1 MTVEI
6 PEIGIVFWNVGSGDS
21 VSIIVDRKH
30 WLQVD
35 LNHKPDAD
43 NADSAY
49 AAIVDELVERLPT
62 RNGRPY
68 LAVFALTHPDQ
79 DHCQGFERLLDEVEI
94 GELWFTP
101 RVFDEHTGELCD
113 DAVAFKV
120 EGERR
125 VKKTIALGDGVESG
139 DRVRLIGY
147 SDRLKKEPY
156 KGFPEDKLTT
166 PGSVVLSLDDE
177 DLSDVFRAFIH
188 APFKENLYEG
198 RDRNDTSLAM
208 QVRLTKAGG
217 DSDLL
222 LFGDHSYPGLRKV
235 FDTNKDDEDVSWG
248 VFLSPHHCSKSAMYW
263 ADKAGDDATFRR
275 DIMDDLEKNK
285 SDPGYIIAS
294 AEPVPARNKKG
305 DNPPHAK
312 AKRRYEEIVE
322 SGHYLVTQEEPS
334 EESPEP
340 ITFEATVH
348 GFRLTSESKES
359 VRENKAKVAIGSAV
373 AAPSSPRTPQRYG

>member
-6 PEIGIVFWNVGSGDS
+6 PDIGIVFWNVGSGDS
-21 VSIIVDRKH
+21 VSIIVDGEH

-43 NADSAY
+43 NTDSNY
-49 AAIVDELVERLPT
+49 AAVVDELIERLPT

-68 LAVFALTHPDQ
+68 LAAFALTHPDQ
-79 DHCQGFERLLDEVEI
+79 DHCQGFERLLDEVDI

-101 RVFDEHTGELCD
+101 RVFDEPTGELCD

-125 VKKTIALGDGVESG
+125 VKKTIDLGDRVESG

-147 SDRLKKEPY
+147 SDRLKKDPY

-166 PGSVVLSLDDE
+166 PGSVVVSLDDE
-177 DLSDVFRAFIH
+177 DLSGVFRSFIH

-208 QVRLTKAGG
+208 QVRLTKLAG
-217 DSDLL
+217 DSNLL

-235 FDTNKDDEDVSWG
+235 FDTNKDDEDVHWG

-263 ADKAGDDATFRR
+263 ADKASDDATFRS

-285 SDPGYIIAS
+285 SEPGYIIAS
-294 AEPVPARNKKG
+294 AEPVPTRNKKG

-322 SGHYLVTQEEPS
+322 SGHFLVTKEEPS
-334 EESPEP
+334 EKSPKP
-340 ITFEATVH
+340 ITFEATVD
-348 GFRLTSESKES
+348 GFRLTSGSKES
-359 VRENKAKVAIGSAV
+359 VKENKAKAALASAIAS
-373 AAPSSPRTPQRYG
+373 PSSPRTPQRYG